1 MIILQRIY
9 WLVNSAVVMVIVVT
23 VAIVLL
29 RFISNLAD
37 LNPFGWASR
46 TIRRLTD
53 PLIAPVRRPL
63 ARAGVDP
70 KYAPLVTVLVT
81 IFLGWCLLQF
91 VATATGILDGL
102 LRSLAGHAVVP
113 FIGYVIYGLLSFYT
127 LLIFA
132 RVFFSWVNLSYS
144 NKWGR
149 FLMSATEPLLGPLR
163 RLIPIVGGFDI
174 SPIIAWLIIEILKH
188 AVVVTLISRP

>member
-23 VAIVLL
+23 VALVLL
-29 RFISNLAD
+29 RFIANLAD

-132 RVFFSWVNLSYS
+132 RVIFSWVNLSSS
-144 NKWGR
+144 NKWAR
-149 FLMSATEPLLGPLR
+149 FLVNATEPLLGPLR
-163 RLIPIVGGFDI
+163 RMIPIMGGFDI

>member
-9 WLVNSAVVMVIVVT
+9 WLINSAVVTVIVVT
-23 VAIVLL
+23 IALVLL
-29 RFISNLAD
+29 RFIANLAD
-37 LNPFGWASR
+37 LNPFSWASR
-46 TIRRLTD
+46 TIRRVTD

-70 KYAPLVTVLVT
+70 KYAPLVTILVT

-91 VATATGILDGL
+91 VAAATGILDGL

-113 FIGYVIYGLLSFYT
+113 FIGYLIYGLLSFYT

-132 RVFFSWVNLSYS
+132 RVLFSWVNLSYS
-144 NKWGR
+144 NRWAR
-149 FLMSATEPLLGPLR
+149 FLIHATEPLLGPLR
-163 RLIPIVGGFDI
+163 RLVPIVGGFDI

-188 AVVVTLISRP
+188 AVLVTLINRS